1 MDCVMERES
10 HFFKIF
16 IWTAL
21 ILALCLFAFAEY
33 NLMLEQADESPTLSS
48 IHKGFGEG
56 GN

>member
-1 MDCVMERES
+1 MERES